1 MRLARAGGGV
11 CRIFRPFRLTDSLAG
26 LRPVLL
32 LDREVDVGVRVGFPA
47 LALEYPARLP
57 AAACVSAAGDRI
69 AKLSIWILRIFLQI
83 ANMVQPLL
91 VPQLDTAQ
99 IQHRI
104 LHRHG
109 HFLAFAGL
117 LTADQCGQ
125 DADQKMHAGVAVAE
139 RRAADRRRT
148 IPKAGRRGAA
158 ARALRHVVIDTDVLI
173 RGAFAEALDRPE
185 NDTRVELLNVLPA
198 KPHPVHR
205 AGPEVLDQHVGL
217 ADQLLHDR
225 LAFGRLGVQLQRPL
239 VAVEHR
245 EIQRVQT
252 GDVTQ
257 LITRDVSNAY
267 PLDFQYIGA
276 EPRQQLRTCW
286 SSLHAGEVD
295 NFDSFKWQ
303 LHDQTLLIVRSSKMR
318 YVRHE

>member
-1 MRLARAGGGV
+1 MCSQVNPILSNAPGAKFSTNTSAS
-11 CRIFRPFRLTDSLAG
+11 RISFS
-26 LRPVLL
+26 
-32 LDREVDVGVRVGFPA
+32 
-47 LALEYPARLP
+47 
-57 AAACVSAAGDRI
+57 RI
-69 AKLSIWILRIFLQI
+69 ALPS
-83 ANMVQPLL
+83 
-91 VPQLDTAQ
+91 
-99 IQHRI
+99 
-104 LHRHG
+104 
-109 HFLAFAGL
+109 
-117 LTADQCGQ
+117 
-125 DADQKMHAGVAVAE
+125 GVFVSSS
-139 RRAADRRRT
+139 
-148 IPKAGRRGAA
+148 
-158 ARALRHVVIDTDVLI
+158 
-173 RGAFAEALDRPE
+173 
-185 NDTRVELLNVLPA
+185 
-198 KPHPVHR
+198 
-205 AGPEVLDQHVGL
+205 
-217 ADQLLHDR
+217 
-225 LAFGRLGVQLQRPL
+225 QRPL